1 MFKIVKKSD
10 LDKFD
15 NWSGTFWNLNIND
28 SELNDKELEL
38 ISIFFSK
45 IKKDFGISSSLK
57 AKIEQYLKSKEGS
70 FSSSERLQMLVVLNN
85 SLKESLILKDYEISI
100 LENKLFKLKSL

>member
-15 NWSGTFWNLNIND
+15 NWSGAFWNLNIND
-28 SELNDKELEL
+28 SELN
-38 ISIFFSK
+38 IFFSK
-45 IKKDFGISSSLK
+45 IKKDFGISSTLK
-57 AKIEQYLKSKEGS
+57 TKIEEYLKSKKGS
-70 FSSSERLQMLVVLNN
+70 FSSFERRQMLVVLNN

-100 LENKLFKLKSL
+100 LENKLFKLKSI